1 MKRFAVLMCV
11 LLIGVLAVSAA
22 PKVRIG
28 LVFDLAGRGD
38 NSFNDSAYNGL
49 VMLAK
54 AYKGWIEGDPSKVS
68 FGTEIQLKYAEP
80 KGGGQDRETL
90 MRALAEDGYN
100 PIYGIG
106 FAFGDALSKVAKDFP
121 QTHFV
126 GIDVFL
132 PDLTADS
139 NILCAG
145 FTENEGSFLVGAL
158 AAYKANGQKIG
169 FMGGVDIGLI
179 HRFENGFRAGAM
191 YVNPAYRKDGMILV
205 QYISKEF
212 SGFNDPKGGY
222 DVATNL
228 FKQGAAIVYHA
239 AGGSGDGL
247 FKAAMEMGKIGIG
260 VDSDQALVYVSQK
273 DPAVQGRAKFVMTS
287 MLKRVDNAVF
297 AIGKEFIDK
306 GTIPGGY
313 RTFNLSSDGV
323 GYAINRLNKAQLD
336 PYAARIKVLRDKIVS
351 GALKVPDENTDMAD
365 WAKSLM

>member
-1 MKRFAVLMCV
+1 MKRFTVLVV
-11 LLIGVLAVSAA
+11 LLLVGVLAVSAA
-22 PKVRIG
+22 PKFKIG

-49 VMLAK
+49 VNLAK
-54 AYKGWIEGDPSKVS
+54 AYKGWIDGDPSKVNYGS
-68 FGTEIQLKYAEP
+68 EVQIKYAEP

-106 FAFGDALSKVAKDFP
+106 FAFGDAIAKVAKDFP
-121 QTHFV
+121 QTHIV
-126 GIDVFL
+126 GIDVYL
-132 PDLTADS
+132 PDLTANS
-139 NILCAG
+139 NITCAG

-158 AAYKANGQKIG
+158 AAYKANGKKIG

-179 HRFENGFRAGAM
+179 HRFENGYRAGAM
-191 YVNPAYRKDGMILV
+191 YVNPAYRKDGAILV

-228 FKQGAAIVYHA
+228 FKQGAVIVYHA

-247 FKAAMEMGKIGIG
+247 FKAAMETRNIGIG
-260 VDSDQALVYVSQK
+260 VDSDQALVYASAT
-273 DPAVQGRAKFVMTS
+273 DPAVQGRAKFVLTS

-297 AIGKEFIDK
+297 AIGKEFMENGNIA
-306 GTIPGGY
+306 GGY
-313 RTFNLSSDGV
+313 RTFNLSTDGV
-323 GYAINRLNKAQLD
+323 GYAVNKLNKAALD
-336 PYAARIKVLRDKIVS
+336 PYAARMQGLRAKIIS
-351 GALKVPDENTDMAD
+351 GAIKVPDENVDVAA
-365 WAKSLM
+365 WAKSLK

>member
-1 MKRFAVLMCV
+1 MKRFTVLVV
-11 LLIGVLAVSAA
+11 LLLVGVLAVSAA
-22 PKVRIG
+22 PKAKIG

-49 VMLAK
+49 VNLAK
-54 AYKGWIEGDPSKVS
+54 AYKGWIDGDPSKVN
-68 FGTEIQLKYAEP
+68 FGSDVQIKYAEP

-100 PIYGIG
+100 PIFGIG
-106 FAFGDALSKVAKDFP
+106 FAFGDSIAKVAKDFP
-121 QTHFV
+121 ETHFV
-126 GIDVFL
+126 GIDVYL
-132 PDLTADS
+132 PDLAADG

-158 AAYKANGQKIG
+158 AAYKANGKKIG

-191 YVNPAYRKDGMILV
+191 YVNPAYRKDGSILV

-222 DVATNL
+222 DVAMNL
-228 FKQGAAIVYHA
+228 YKQGAVIVYHA

-247 FKAAMEMGKIGIG
+247 FKAAMETKNIGIG
-260 VDSDQALVYVSQK
+260 VDSDQALVYAGAT
-273 DPAVQGRAKFVMTS
+273 DTAVQGRAKFVLTS

-297 AIGKEFIDK
+297 AIGKEFMEK
-306 GTIPGGY
+306 GTIEGGY
-313 RTFNLSSDGV
+313 RTFNLATDGV
-323 GYAINRLNKAQLD
+323 GYAVNKLNKANLD
-336 PYAARIKVLRDKIVS
+336 PYAARMQALRTKIIS
-351 GALKVPDENTDMAD
+351 GAIKVPDENVDVAE